1 MSNDIDVTISGSA
14 NADKSTIARLLK
26 LCLQINTKKQNQV
39 SMGENITIDDFDGQN
54 DIGDLIELIDAL
66 NRLSEKGTKINIK
79 TVQTPRENNESPTD

>member
-14 NADKSTIARLLK
+14 NAGKSTIARLLK